1 MLSIEGQVVLNQHPN
16 FMAEFAAL
24 FATYYNFN
32 LVYQHEASCTL
43 EFVQRCLPRTSMKV
57 ERPQRRGTTQ
67 SILMCLLFSL
77 GYPVDLE
84 WLNIEQSFTPAFRF
98 IHLRGEESIE
108 HVLSYWNIL
117 TSLGTC
123 WNEKCEL
130 PSH

>member
-1 MLSIEGQVVLNQHPN
+1 MSATAAEVEKSSTLPDSLRLIVLGEILTATQWMLSIEGQVVLNQHPN

-67 SILMCLLFSL
+67 SILLFSL

-84 WLNIEQSFTPAFRF
+84 WLSM
-98 IHLRGEESIE
+98 
-108 HVLSYWNIL
+108 
-117 TSLGTC
+117 
-123 WNEKCEL
+123 
-130 PSH
+130 